1 MNRIISGGTHGDLGA
16 VKLTTDKFYRINGGS
31 TQLEGVISDIVIK
44 NQYSYIDIGEKDQ
57 ENPLSW
63 DSIEPAI
70 YKKSGNLNNY
80 DFVVSQSA
88 KRLKDNP
95 YTQLLEQQARRIEAQ
110 QDNYVY
116 TLNYEDHFSE
126 RESNKKISEKF
137 SVLKDYKSDLNFEWI
152 RNQVIPMM
160 KW

>member
-1 MNRIISGGTHGDLGA
+1 M
-16 VKLTTDKFYRINGGS
+16 
-31 TQLEGVISDIVIK
+31 
-44 NQYSYIDIGEKDQ
+44 GEKDQ

-116 TLNYEDHFSE
+116 TLNYEDHLTE

-137 SVLKDYKSDLNFEWI
+137 SVLKDYKSDLDFEWI
-152 RNQVIPMM
+152 REPGDPNDEVVKERKNRWIETLQKDFYVSEAVNILEDLNINLDNYPVAQV
-160 KW
+160 KK